1 MRLTIQFNNGETV
14 EGREMFASSMTE
26 LTEVISTIQKAWY
39 AEQVE
44 TIKSRL
50 SEELA
55 TEIREEVEAQV
66 KDDLLE
72 DENFTRRAADK
83 YVDNNCGEYS
93 SIADVLETLG
103 EVEVM
108 REAFYE
114 IRRLAEDYEA

>member
-1 MRLTIQFNNGETV
+1 MRLTIQFNNGATV
-14 EGREMFASSMTE
+14 EGKEMFASSMTE

-55 TEIREEVEAQV
+55 TEIREEVEAQM

-83 YVDNNCGEYS
+83 YIDTNSGEYS

-103 EVEVM
+103 EVEDM
-108 REAFYE
+108 REAFYQ